1 MEGIEIETAVV
12 TESASAGEPQSAPPR
27 KSGSRNKH
35 FRLFG
40 KDYRLYDTLVGLG
53 FIAPA
58 LILGIIFVIAPIVV
72 SLSYAFTDATMF
84 TLDDVH
90 WNNFYNFGKAFS
102 DPKMWNALGNT
113 CLFVVVA
120 VPLQLGI
127 ALGLA
132 LLLNKEVKGN
142 TFFRWAYF
150 CPVMLSL
157 AVTSFLWMN
166 LLNEQEGLFNGLLTS
181 MGLPAQKFLNDP
193 DQAMMLIVLVSVW
206 QGAGYQ
212 MLIFLSGLKNIE
224 PALYEAASLDG
235 ANKWQQFVHI
245 TLPAIL
251 PTTSFVLVTMLIGAF
266 RLITQPMIMTPSGL
280 PNVDGKEVTTTM
292 SWYIYQQGLTYY
304 DVGFSSAI
312 ALIYTVFLATIALTL
327 RKVMDVKD

>member
-1 MEGIEIETAVV
+1 MENEVIAQPKEGGN
-12 TESASAGEPQSAPPR
+12 AGGGRVKRSGNR
-27 KSGSRNKH
+27 K

-40 KDYRLYDTLVGLG
+40 REYRLLDSLTGVG

-58 LILGIIFVIAPIVV
+58 LVLGVIFIVAPMVI
-72 SLSYAFTDATMF
+72 SLSYSFTDATMF
-84 TLDDVH
+84 NLDSVR
-90 WNNFYNFGKAFS
+90 WNNFYNFGKAFT
-102 DPKMWNALGNT
+102 DAKMWNALGNT

-120 VPLQLGI
+120 VPLQLLI

-132 LLLNKEVKGN
+132 LLLNKDVKGN

-166 LLNEQEGLFNGLLTS
+166 LLNEQDGLFNGLLTS
-181 MGLPAQKFLNDP
+181 MGLSAQRFLSDP
-193 DQAMMLIVLVSVW
+193 KQAMMLIVLVSVW

-224 PALYEAASLDG
+224 PALYEAAALDG
-235 ANKWQQFVHI
+235 ADGWKQFIHI
-245 TLPAIL
+245 TLPSIL
-251 PTTSFVLVTMLIGAF
+251 PTMSFVLVTMLIGAF

-280 PNVDGKEVTTTM
+280 PDVNGREVTTTM
-292 SWYIYQQGLTYY
+292 SWYIYKQGLEYFE
-304 DVGFSSAI
+304 VGYSSAI
-312 ALIYTVFLATIALTL
+312 ALIYTIFLATIALTL
-327 RKVMDVKD
+327 RKVTDAKD